1 MHVVGARFA
10 NLESAN
16 AALGDIRSSVAIP
29 RSDVAVRPLG
39 STRYE
44 QPASGFV
51 LAGRFPAIEVERV
64 LGIVER
70 YGGTVLS
77 RHVEQPRSGL
87 SRGSVTP
94 VSSMG
99 RDQRGRP
106 LERHGSHAS
115 RNGST
120 PAPLRGAHQRPRR
133 PAAPMRV
140 RAARSRGSSS

>member
-16 AALGDIRSSVAIP
+16 AALGDIRASVAIP

-44 QPASGFV
+44 EPPSGFV
-51 LAGRFPAIEVERV
+51 LAGRFPPVEVARV

-70 YGGTVLS
+70 YGGTLLS
-77 RHVEQPRSGL
+77 KHVEQPRPGL
-87 SRGSVTP
+87 GRGSVTP
-94 VSSMG
+94 VSSG
-99 RDQRGRP
+99 SRDQRGHP
-106 LERHGSHAS
+106 LERHGPHAS
-115 RNGST
+115 RSGST